1 MSNDRHIENIVIGK
15 PIIGLWQLLGEP
27 EDHASFTDTTVF
39 DAERYLP
46 RLLAKYGIM
55 KSTSEVRRNRPDLIR
70 TLDKLECFD
79 LKIGKKKLYIIVGV
93 DTLEELNKII
103 EESKKD

>member
-1 MSNDRHIENIVIGK
+1 MRSSKHIENIVIGK
-15 PIIGLWQLLGEP
+15 PIVDLWQLLSTAK
-27 EDHASFTDTTVF
+27 DCTTFSDNTVF
-39 DAERYLP
+39 DTERFLP
-46 RLLAKYGIM
+46 KLLTKYGIM
-55 KSTSEVRRNRPDLIR
+55 QSNSEVRRNRPDLVR

-103 EESKKD
+103 DESKEE